1 MLFPFLPYAFSLV
14 NGTDRAREFSAY
26 YKKSLR
32 GSMLHIAHLIN
43 PRSASNKPICSIY
56 KYFKAYAIVPR
67 SELSEKLH
75 TGGAHPITE
84 SFYLPPAEHRLA
96 RDPYHHLQ

>member
-14 NGTDRAREFSAY
+14 GGTDRAREFSAY
-26 YKKSLR
+26 YEKILR
-32 GSMLHIAHLIN
+32 GSMLHIANLIN
-43 PRSASNKPICSIY
+43 PRPASNKSICNVY
-56 KYFKAYAIVPR
+56 KHFNTRTVVPR
-67 SELSEKLH
+67 SELSEKYH

-84 SFYLPPAEHRLA
+84 SFYLLPAEHRLA